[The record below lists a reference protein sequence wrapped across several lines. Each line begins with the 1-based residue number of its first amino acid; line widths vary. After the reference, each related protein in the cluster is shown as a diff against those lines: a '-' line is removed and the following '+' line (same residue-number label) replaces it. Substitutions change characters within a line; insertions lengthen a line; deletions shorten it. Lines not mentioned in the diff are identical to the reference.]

1 MPLPVAALMSR
12 EGGDAVAT
20 GYGERNRHAKRLRST
35 LRSPLMTL
43 GFMALLMIPE
53 FKLSDRGLFGSCRFR
68 YVRSV
73 IADGPG
79 R

>member
-1 MPLPVAALMSR
+1 MSR

-20 GYGERNRHAKRLRST
+20 GYGERNRRAKRPGSA

-43 GFMALLMIPE
+43 AFMALLTIPE
-53 FKLSDRGLFGSCRFR
+53 LKLSDRGLFGSCRFR